1 MGKNVKG
8 GKKFKKKKV
17 DGDDNHDLK
26 NVIFKEV
33 DQEYAQVTALLG
45 NCRLRLN
52 CIDGKTRMGKI
63 RGAIRKKSWISMNDV
78 VLVSLREFED
88 DKCDVLHAY
97 KPPEVIYLQ
106 KLGEIPTSIKTSDN
120 KADGDEKHQD
130 IGIDFREAGV
140 ESSDEDEEKSTS
152 PIDFDA
158 I

>member
-8 GKKFKKKKV
+8 GKKFKKKKD

-97 KPPEVIYLQ
+97 KAPEVIYLQ
-106 KLGEIPTSIKTSDN
+106 KLGEIPTSIKTSD
-120 KADGDEKHQD
+120 KTDADEKHQD
-130 IGIDFREAGV
+130 IGIDFREAGDV
-140 ESSDEDEEKSTS
+140 SSDEEEKSAA

>member
-17 DGDDNHDLK
+17 DGGGGGDDLK
-26 NVIFKEV
+26 NIIFREL

-52 CIDGKTRMGKI
+52 CIDGKTRIGKI

-78 VLVSLREFED
+78 VLVSLRDFED
-88 DKCDVLHAY
+88 DKCDVLLLY
-97 KPPEVIYLQ
+97 KSHEVVYLQ
-106 KLGEIPTSIKTSDN
+106 KLGEIPSSIKTTD
-120 KADGDEKHQD
+120 KMEVDESNQD
-130 IGIDFREAGV
+130 LGIDFGDDKDDDDNNKV
-140 ESSDEDEEKSTS
+140 E
-152 PIDFDA
+152 IDFDT